1 LIDTPAPS
9 KSQIDWRMI
18 YHRLIVDLQ
27 WTPQQIGQLTCCVP
41 SQLLLLHEKDPTVA
55 TYTPSEAAAILLP
68 RIAAERAKWEV

>member
-1 LIDTPAPS
+1 
-9 KSQIDWRMI
+9 MI

-27 WTPQQIGQLTCCVP
+27 WTPQQIGQLTP

-68 RIAAERAKWEV
+68 RIAAERARWEV

>member
-27 WTPQQIGQLTCCVP
+27 WTPQQIGQLTP

-68 RIAAERAKWEV
+68 RIAAERAKWES

>member
-1 LIDTPAPS
+1 LIDTPTPS

-27 WTPQQIGQLTCCVP
+27 WTPQQIGQLTP

-68 RIAAERAKWEV
+68 RIAAERDRWES